1 MFGNVRRV
9 TLLVSSVKD
18 SCLLGRDR
26 LITIFIDFLFL
37 FLICFFPKLGTH
49 VKENINNFVQKLEQT
64 ADLL

>member
-26 LITIFIDFLFL
+26 LITIFIDFFVFDLF
-37 FLICFFPKLGTH
+37 FFPKLGTH

>member
-26 LITIFIDFLFL
+26 LITIFIDFFVFDLF
-37 FLICFFPKLGTH
+37 FFPKFGTH